1 MMIDWI
7 IRSINLA
14 FGIVGLLLL
23 LRIILLWFNVPSRK
37 LVSLLLTITD
47 PLLQPIRRRLG
58 GSAYSMYGSG
68 YVDIAALLV
77 MLLIFLIRPV
87 LVSLILFI
95 AYPQAWLSRLGNIEW
110 VLISLV
116 RLLIMLF
123 NLAML
128 IRIILS
134 WFSLSYGSSPLQ
146 SLLYKITEP
155 VLAPIRR
162 HVPPLMG
169 IDFSPM
175 IALFLI
181 SLVGRVVTTFISW
194 IF

>member
-7 IRSINLA
+7 IRIINLA
-14 FGIVGLLLL
+14 FGVAGLLLL

-37 LVSLLLTITD
+37 PVSLLLTITD
-47 PLLQPIRRRLG
+47 PLLQPLRRRLG
-58 GSAYSMYGSG
+58 SSAYSMYGSG
-68 YVDIAALLV
+68 YMDIAALLAL
-77 MLLIFLIRPV
+77 LLIFLIRPV
-87 LVSLILFI
+87 LVGLILFV
-95 AYPQAWLSRLGNIEW
+95 AYPQAWLSRLGNVEW
-110 VLISLV
+110 VLTSLV

-175 IALFLI
+175 IAMFLI

>member
-1 MMIDWI
+1 MIIDWI
-7 IRSINLA
+7 IRIINLT
-14 FGIVGLLLL
+14 FGVVGLLLL

-37 LVSLLLTITD
+37 PVSLLFRITD
-47 PLLQPIRRRLG
+47 PLLQPIRRHLS
-58 GSAYSMYGSG
+58 GSAYPIYGSG
-68 YVDIAALLV
+68 YVDMAALLA
-77 MLLIFLIRPV
+77 LLLVFLIRPV
-87 LVSLILFI
+87 LVSLILFV
-95 AYPQAWLSRLGNIEW
+95 AYPQAWLARLSNIEW

-134 WFSLSYGSSPLQ
+134 WFSLSYRSSPLQ
-146 SLLYKITEP
+146 SLLYKFTEP

-162 HVPPLMG
+162 HIPPLMG